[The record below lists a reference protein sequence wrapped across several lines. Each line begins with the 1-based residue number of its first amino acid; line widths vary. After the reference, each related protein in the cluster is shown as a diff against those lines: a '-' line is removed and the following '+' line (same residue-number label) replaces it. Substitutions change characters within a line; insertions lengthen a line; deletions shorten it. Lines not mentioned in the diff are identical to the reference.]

1 MSEAVL
7 DGAVKATGA
16 KRERV
21 WETDSMSGVN
31 WAKVPVT
38 IVEIGYMTNQA
49 EDQKMSQA
57 DYQKKIAS
65 GIADGVD
72 HYFGK

>member
-1 MSEAVL
+1 MG
-7 DGAVKATGA
+7 D
-16 KRERV
+16 RFHERCKL
-21 WETDSMSGVN
+21 G
-31 WAKVPVT
+31 KVPVT
-38 IVEIGYMTNQA
+38 IVEIGYMTNPA